1 MPIGESNAGEY
12 AREQLDAARHD
23 PRLDR
28 GHGGMVADFG
38 DAVEEVERVRM
49 MNVIGLNEIRCFYER
64 EKVEFDSAG
73 GDDRREGD
81 VQVFWQRAELARAE
95 EENGYPVINAQAL
108 IGLHSALD
116 ALIQQLPAALRD
128 LPFQVRLDEAE
139 KQVPEAAEHLTPELR
154 EELIKQ
160 LQKLLDVPK
169 LRQLEKKGVARYE
182 RRLRR
187 VDLGSQRPIPDDLDQ
202 ALREIGVIR
211 DLLIHRAGRVDQEA
225 LDRAPSLADR
235 YQDGE
240 LVRLSD
246 EDYRTYSGAI
256 RWYGAEVIHRISG
269 GGDDG
274 SDPDNWRGS
283 HLAGA

>member
-1 MPIGESNAGEY
+1 MGEY
-12 AREQLDAARHD
+12 AREQIVAARRD
-23 PRLDR
+23 PRLER
-28 GHGGMVADFG
+28 GHEGMVADFG

-49 MNVIGLNEIRCFYER
+49 MSVIGLNEIRRSYAR
-64 EKVEFDSAG
+64 EKGDFDRAG
-73 GDDRREGD
+73 GDDQREHE
-81 VQVFWQRAELARAE
+81 VQVLWQRAEMARAE
-95 EENGYPVINAQAL
+95 EDNGYPAINAQAL

-116 ALIQQLPAALRD
+116 ALVQQLPVALRD
-128 LPFQVRLDEAE
+128 LPFLVRLDEAE
-139 KQVPEAAEHLTPELR
+139 RVVPEAAKHVTPELR

-160 LQKLLDVPK
+160 LQKLLQTPK
-169 LRQLEKKGVARYE
+169 LRQLERKGVARYE

-187 VDLGSQRPIPDDLDQ
+187 VGLGFQRPIPEGLDK

-211 DLLIHRAGRVDQEA
+211 DLLIHRAGRIDGEA
-225 LDRAPSLADR
+225 LGKARSLADR

-256 RWYGAEVIHRISG
+256 RWYGAEVIHRIYG